1 LKPDPGNSQDLFLHS
16 LSAIGI
22 TKYDLASVLLQALQQ
37 QGRVMSN
44 VIVFFINEM
53 KGSKDAWQCSYVP
66 SFTFL

>member
-37 QGRVMSN
+37 QGR
-44 VIVFFINEM
+44 IVFFLLME
-53 KGSKDAWQCSYVP
+53 GSKDA
-66 SFTFL
+66 